1 MNTASTNIAA
11 RKRVKT
17 MRRVATHSL
26 ALVLVCILAVANIA
40 TGPFWGDSAS
50 ADVSGFSKE
59 SSKLIL
65 PDEAA
70 TDLVYNGTRQ
80 QGYPNGVYPTAKY
93 TGNGGNL
100 EEYHSPFY
108 VEYTG
113 INGTHYGPLKA
124 FSARYQEIN
133 DNAPTNAGSYQVV
146 FTVPDDAPF
155 NLLPNCLEFSIAK
168 APELILS
175 PLSAPTIDA
184 AGYQREFDLASML
197 KLPSDLGGG
206 PAYSVTAHTA
216 NGLTAVSIDSK
227 TGTLTLTSKGGAG
240 LSTSDTVTV
249 ALKMGNYEDSIVQV
263 NVGYTA

>member
-100 EEYHSPFY
+100 EEYHSPF
-108 VEYTG
+108 TSS
-113 INGTHYGPLKA
+113 T
-124 FSARYQEIN
+124 
-133 DNAPTNAGSYQVV
+133 
-146 FTVPDDAPF
+146 
-155 NLLPNCLEFSIAK
+155 
-168 APELILS
+168 
-175 PLSAPTIDA
+175 
-184 AGYQREFDLASML
+184 
-197 KLPSDLGGG
+197 
-206 PAYSVTAHTA
+206 PA
-216 NGLTAVSIDSK
+216 
-227 TGTLTLTSKGGAG
+227 
-240 LSTSDTVTV
+240 
-249 ALKMGNYEDSIVQV
+249 
-263 NVGYTA
+263 